1 MLSMY
6 HKLVL
11 DNLRIIPD
19 NTLTFTKGVKRMS
32 LPKYTEAQVKALRE
46 AKPVTLANAKQFAAD
61 WNKSVKSIV
70 SKSVNMGVYEAA
82 ERAERKGAKPTKA
95 DLVKAI
101 AKATDAESLAGLEK
115 APAVAL
121 SNLLKALP

>member
-1 MLSMY
+1 
-6 HKLVL
+6 
-11 DNLRIIPD
+11 
-19 NTLTFTKGVKRMS
+19 MS
-32 LPKYTEAQVKALRE
+32 LPNYTEAQVKALRE
-46 AKPVTLANAKQFAAD
+46 AQPVTLVVAKQFATD

-70 SKSVNMGVYEAA
+70 AKSVSLGIYAAA

-115 APAVAL
+115 APAIAL
-121 SNLLKALP
+121 SNLLMAIS

>member
-1 MLSMY
+1 
-6 HKLVL
+6 
-11 DNLRIIPD
+11 
-19 NTLTFTKGVKRMS
+19 MS
-32 LPKYTEAQVKALRE
+32 LPNYTEAQVKALRE
-46 AKPVTLANAKQFAAD
+46 AKPVTLAIAKQFAAD

-70 SKSVNMGVYEAA
+70 AKSVSMGVYVAA

-115 APAVAL
+115 APAIAL
-121 SNLLKALP
+121 NNLLRAIS